1 MKILLKHID
10 RIKEK
15 PHHVRKQ
22 VAFAAAG
29 TITAL
34 IAIFW
39 VATSLATGAFALK
52 DTSFADATGGSAGL
66 AASGSE
72 AENLAGAAA
81 AFGAPPAPARIE
93 IVDAASSTG
102 KKPEPT
108 IIPF

>member
-34 IAIFW
+34 IAISW

-52 DTSFADATGGSAGL
+52 DTSFADATGGSTGL

-72 AENLAGAAA
+72 AKASRWPSVATS
-81 AFGAPPAPARIE
+81 FSCR
-93 IVDAASSTG
+93 SST
-102 KKPEPT
+102 T
-108 IIPF
+108 ISRPFR